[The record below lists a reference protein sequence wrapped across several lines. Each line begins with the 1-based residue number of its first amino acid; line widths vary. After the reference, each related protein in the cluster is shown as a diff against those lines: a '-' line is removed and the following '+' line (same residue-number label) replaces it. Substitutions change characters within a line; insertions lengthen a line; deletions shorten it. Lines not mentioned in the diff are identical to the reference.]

1 MRSGGTDIK
10 NAATLYVL
18 KSSESKE
25 RIINPRGEFLDKW
38 CPHLAAR
45 TLLTRGSEYLFIIS
59 FII

>member
-1 MRSGGTDIK
+1 M
-10 NAATLYVL
+10 YVL